1 MVISHTN
8 APKDSKVLVLTVGCI
23 NYDHDINH
31 FEPIQRLFPRTI
43 RYNYYQ
49 RFQELGRRAMNQEL
63 LNLAKEEEPH
73 YIFYITYQN
82 QVMLQTL
89 EQLRAQGTV
98 LIGWFSDDQWRFD
111 SFSEN
116 LAKYSDFPVTTCRKA
131 YEKYRNL
138 GFAPIFCQWG
148 SNPRYYKRLEEA
160 RKLYDVTFVGGRHG
174 GRPDFVDTLRK
185 EGIQVRTFGRG
196 WNERISFEDMIS
208 LFSKSKINL
217 NFSSSSV
224 DPNLKQIKGRVF
236 EIPMCGGFLLTEYA
250 EGLEEWFR
258 IDAEIACFTEVEEAV
273 EKIRHYLSH
282 EEERRQVAES
292 GYRRA
297 IECHSWDLR
306 LIEVFQIIQGME
318 EEALSAPRPGLI
330 EQFSNKLLQR

>member
-1 MVISHTN
+1 MQTFRSHSLED
-8 APKDSKVLVLTVGCI
+8 KKILVLTVGCI
-23 NYDHDINH
+23 NYDHRINH
-31 FEPIQRLFPRTI
+31 FEPIQKLFPRTI
-43 RYNYYQ
+43 GYNYYQ
-49 RFQELGRRAMNQEL
+49 RCQELGRRSMNQEL
-63 LNLAKEEEPH
+63 LKLTQKEEPD
-73 YIFYITYQN
+73 YVFYLTYQN

-89 EQLRAQGTV
+89 EKLRAQGAI

-111 SFSEN
+111 SFSKN
-116 LAKYSDFPVTTCRKA
+116 LAKYLDFPVTTCSKA
-131 YEKYRNL
+131 YERYRNM
-138 GFAPIFCQWG
+138 GFAAIFCQWG

-174 GRPDFVDTLRK
+174 GRSEFVETLRK
-185 EGIQVRTFGRG
+185 EGIQVCTFGRG
-196 WNERISFEDMIS
+196 WNERISFEDMIR
-208 LFSKSKINL
+208 LFSVSKINL

-258 IDAEIACFTEVEEAV
+258 IDAEITCFAEVEEAV

-282 EEERRQVAES
+282 EEERTQIAES

-297 IECHSWDLR
+297 VECHSWDLR
-306 LIEVFQIIQGME
+306 LMEVFQIIQGNE
-318 EEALSAPRPGLI
+318 EKALSVPRPGLM
-330 EQFSNKLLQR
+330 EQFANRVLQR